1 MPNTRW
7 RSCTKH
13 WRKAYSDT
21 DSRNAFHV
29 FRLFFAA
36 LFADGLPRYKIAVL
50 FEDGLP
56 RYKNAVLFADDLPR
70 YKNAALFADGL
81 LRYKKRCWPRAKQT
95 GPLQVLPQHHAN
107 KSPPP
112 AVSKQCMNLSAST
125 IAAALCISVFLPR
138 PAQAQSGQLT
148 LEECFR
154 LARQRNIALEQ
165 ARRSL
170 DARQHQL
177 KAEQATYFP
186 KLDLLAGYNYLS
198 RPLEVNLQQVK
209 DGIVEGSSRQSVSAA
224 NTVYREITG
233 NDLPQPV
240 QDGIYNTSKNII
252 GTVYPNYNPPLSKQS
267 YFTAALGLR
276 QPIYLGGK
284 LATARNIAAAE
295 HQSGIVNVEL
305 VEKQTDFAL
314 ATAYIRILYLN
325 SVLLSQ
331 GRIVTAMERNERYA
345 ASLVSNEI
353 IPPYQRNWATVALA
367 YARSRQQNQLLEKD
381 NAMVELKRLL
391 QLPQDTVLT
400 ITDTLQY
407 RSLQSTAP
415 PVEFWKGNPA
425 WKAVD
430 SKISLAET
438 TVKAARSLN
447 LPNIFGIASLNLYQR
462 DLPVI
467 TPPWLVGVEMQWT
480 LFSGFSNQQRVK
492 ATRMLAEEV
501 RLASENTRNIL
512 EAGATVVRNKV
523 TVLERDLQSL
533 AQAREQARLTTAQVQ
548 ERLAN
553 QLSSVKDVNES
564 LLVEEE
570 IGKAYYAALL
580 GYMLA
585 AAEYYNI
592 LGTPQQITSLIQ

>member
-1 MPNTRW
+1 
-7 RSCTKH
+7 
-13 WRKAYSDT
+13 
-21 DSRNAFHV
+21 
-29 FRLFFAA
+29 
-36 LFADGLPRYKIAVL
+36 
-50 FEDGLP
+50 
-56 RYKNAVLFADDLPR
+56 
-70 YKNAALFADGL
+70 
-81 LRYKKRCWPRAKQT
+81 
-95 GPLQVLPQHHAN
+95 
-107 KSPPP
+107 
-112 AVSKQCMNLSAST
+112 MNLSAKPIAT
-125 IAAALCISVFLPR
+125 LLFIVAAAGNAP
-138 PAQAQSGQLT
+138 AQSGDLT
-148 LEECFR
+148 LAECFR
-154 LARQRNIALEQ
+154 LARQHNILVEQ

-170 DARQHQL
+170 DARQYHL

-186 KLDLLAGYNYLS
+186 KVDLLAGYNYLS
-198 RPLEVNLQQVK
+198 RPLEINLQQVK
-209 DGIVEGSSRQSVSAA
+209 DGIVEGSSQQTVSGA
-224 NTVYREITG
+224 NNVYREITG
-233 NDLPQPV
+233 NDLPQAV
-240 QDGIYNTSKNII
+240 QDRIYNTSKNII
-252 GTVYPNYNPPLSKQS
+252 STAYPNYNPPLSKQS

-284 LATARNIAAAE
+284 LATARNIASAE
-295 HQSGIVNVEL
+295 YQSGIVNVEL
-305 VEKQTDFAL
+305 VEKQTDFTL

-325 SVLLSQ
+325 AVLRSQ
-331 GRIVTAMERNERYA
+331 AAIVEAMERNERHA

-353 IPPYQRNWATVALA
+353 IPPYQRNWATVALT
-367 YARSRQQNQLLEKD
+367 YARSRQQNMLLEKE
-381 NAMVELKRLL
+381 NAMVELKRLM

-400 ITDTLQY
+400 ITDTLRY
-407 RSLQSTAP
+407 RSLQTTAP

-425 WKAVD
+425 WKAVA
-430 SKISLAET
+430 SKTALAES
-438 TVKAARSLN
+438 TVKATRSLN

-480 LFSGFSNQQRVK
+480 LFSGFSNQKRVK
-492 ATRMLAEEV
+492 ASRMLVEEAG
-501 RLASENTRNIL
+501 LATENTRSLL

-533 AQAREQARLTTAQVQ
+533 AQAREQAMLTTAQVQ

-570 IGKAYYAALL
+570 IGKAYFAALF